1 MQKDQTKNQ
10 SMINRVRINEKM
22 TEDLRKQVLDQDPD
36 GINFKDILKQVKQ
49 KAELYLDRLKQK
61 ERSKSPKFDMNI
73 TTPSS

>member
-1 MQKDQTKNQ
+1 MQKDQTRDQ

-36 GINFKDILKQVKQ
+36 GMNFKDILKQVKQ
-49 KAELYLDRLKQK
+49 KAEQYLDRLKQK
-61 ERSKSPKFDMNI
+61 ERSKSPKIDNNI